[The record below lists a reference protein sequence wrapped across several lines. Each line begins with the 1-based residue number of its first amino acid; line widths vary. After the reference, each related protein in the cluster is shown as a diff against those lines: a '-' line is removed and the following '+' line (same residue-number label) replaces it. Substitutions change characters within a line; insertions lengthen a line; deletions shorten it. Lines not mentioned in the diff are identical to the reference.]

1 MKKNNKG
8 FTMLETL
15 ITSTLII
22 STLVF
27 LYVQFNNLKR
37 NYDDNFRFNTVQG
50 IYNAKELVKFYKN
63 NPGAQCDFSTNP
75 CINPLNSDSTRMYT
89 ILNIKNSIMMSDLTS
104 NTIDYSKILS
114 ACNQNC
120 QRFISKIKTN
130 TSNTRLVVIYK
141 DNTFASV
148 LIK

>member
-37 NYDDNFRFNTVQG
+37 NYDDSFKFNTVEG
-50 IYNAKELVKFYKN
+50 IHKAKQLTKYYKAKSASCDYISAPCTISYADSVTDKF
-63 NPGAQCDFSTNP
+63 GIEGS
-75 CINPLNSDSTRMYT
+75 
-89 ILNIKNSIMMSDLTS
+89 ILMSDLS
-104 NTIDYSKILS
+104 SSTIDNEDLPSICGDDCKK
-114 ACNQNC
+114 
-120 QRFISKIKTN
+120 FIKKLKRTDTTN
-130 TSNTRLVVIYK
+130 PRLVVIYK
-141 DNTFASV
+141 DGTYASV
-148 LIK
+148 LFE